1 MLSVLANELFK
12 VKRTIIRPLTVLFP
26 FLVVVFTG
34 LFFNSTGYVLESTIN
49 QWGFLWLNLYL
60 ALIIGLIDRHEKNST
75 EYKTILSS
83 PTNLFTYE
91 LGRILHGVLLSFA
104 VSLVLAIF
112 LLLTSLV
119 SPVRV
124 GIMPCLTAV
133 GGLFLTTL
141 WEIPLYTWLS
151 RISNLY
157 VTVGL
162 AFIGSMIG
170 IFCVTTFSWG
180 PVLPY
185 GWSNLFPVALIKL
198 HINGFPLKAGEVVP
212 NASWTILAS
221 MGLFVIFSCLTAA
234 SFQRQVTQNA

>member
-12 VKRTIIRPLTVLFP
+12 VKRTIIKPLTVLFP
-26 FLVVVFTG
+26 FLVVVFTV

-49 QWGFLWLNLYL
+49 QWSFLWLNLYL

-91 LGRILHGVLLSFA
+91 LGRILHGVLLSLV

-112 LLLTSLV
+112 LLLTGLI

-124 GIMPCLTAV
+124 GIMSCLTAV

-170 IFCVTTFSWG
+170 VSCVTTFSWG

-185 GWSNLFPVALIKL
+185 SWSNLFPVALIKL

-221 MGLFVIFSCLTAA
+221 IGLFIIFSYLAA
-234 SFQRQVTQNA
+234 YSFQKQVIKNA

>member
-1 MLSVLANELFK
+1 MFK
-12 VKRTIIRPLTVLFP
+12 ALNIEIFKTKRTLIRPITVLLP
-26 FLVVVFTG
+26 LLVMAFTI
-34 LFFNSTGYVLESTIN
+34 LFFNFTGYVLESAIN

-91 LGRILHGVLLSFA
+91 LGRILHGVLLSLV
-104 VSLVLAIF
+104 VSLVLAVF
-112 LLLTSLV
+112 LLLTGLI

-124 GIMPCLTAV
+124 GIMSCLTAV

-162 AFIGSMIG
+162 AFIGSIIG
-170 IFCVTTFSWG
+170 VCCVTTFSWG
-180 PVLPY
+180 QILPY
-185 GWSNLFPVALIKL
+185 SWSNLFPVALIKL

-221 MGLFVIFSCLTAA
+221 IGLFIIFSYLAA
-234 SFQRQVTQNA
+234 YSFQKQVIKNA